1 MVLTQNANRR
11 IETIPMREHTSAAVA
26 RPVTEKRLSTRLI
39 AIEVE
44 QKFAAQAR
52 EAQLTSLS
60 ALSAQVAILTRQ
72 VAQLEG
78 RMAGQQ
84 K

>member
-1 MVLTQNANRR
+1 MTMSFDPTVSLGNLLQLTALVVGFV
-11 IETIPMREHTSAAVA
+11 SAWV
-26 RPVTEKRLSTRLI
+26 RLSTRLT

-44 QKFAAQAR
+44 QKLAAQAR
-52 EAQLTSLS
+52 ETHLTSLS